1 MTDENITPWQW
12 QSLYGGELVV
22 GEVELLKVLKRGEKG
37 GRQLADRVTW
47 QLSSWSCGM
56 GHGSTVKDSR

>member
-37 GRQLADRVTW
+37 GRQLAERVTW
-47 QLSSWSCGM
+47 Q
-56 GHGSTVKDSR
+56 